1 MRTIAFILFS
11 LFISNAAFSQSLAEK
26 EKTKIWQNF
35 RENYPNPYQ
44 TIGFAQFNDKS
55 QLYLISEPPSYIQL
69 SDITELFEGFD
80 YSVEVKTWN
89 IGYDGWVKDV
99 VICVH
104 YIPPVYK
111 LLFIKQLNELLYAN
125 SYRLICKELPV
136 VQPRRIFIKANTI
149 DYKISAMELNKWF
162 VENNM
167 QFVEVAK
174 SINQYS
180 FNELLNSPKAG
191 VYASNDSTFII
202 WSIPYGNQAGFSREN
217 IGKFTIESD
226 IILGAIS
233 NSKTLIVIGRARQC
247 SYAELPPLRI
257 ETIEMLAGTKNENL
271 SQSLNIAELI
281 TGKMDNGADWCPA
294 FVSDELENDEF
305 GHLLTMTDIFL
316 KDWLSAG
323 FLSYPEYKYPK
334 PNHYYDIKRDH
345 IANIRYN
352 WNTKDY
358 IYSTRFYEKN
368 VIAFRN
374 TACLNASLFDA
385 SEIEEKDMNNT
396 INSEANKYLAS
407 LNNADLAR
415 VVQYTALYQ
424 IFKTNNIHCNIYS
437 NPHTIDKSTLL
448 LNDTREILNKLRNL
462 SNDEIR
468 TISRRI
474 EEDYFKLY
482 LYQNLQIL
490 ADTKRNEWEEE
501 FKKAV
506 EKAAKENNMTIK
518 EFQTTEKYKN
528 GREKSLQEFNRKIN
542 LWLEASKEKTINE
555 RTIEQYTEI
564 EALRNKLYNLSYSD
578 FNKLCNYVSYP
589 NGEYTSDYSSIRYLS
604 REITK
609 LYWPI
614 WLNAKYFGINMEKVK
629 DDYIAALKT
638 DNGLW
643 MKTPK
648 VVVTNNKVGQTKVGE
663 DTYINVTGTVGGH
676 SLNASI
682 QNKPIDNTEK
692 VRTVIGVLRTTPDEY
707 NYANGTG
714 NTPSSDIVHYFNY
727 YDSNNDKAEENARAH
742 YKAYNSSK
750 SASQNN
756 AENNNNQ
763 DDAVIE
769 RYMAHYEDVLKPISY
784 QDKNANEYPAS
795 QNKTKET
802 GNVKNLN
809 YTEQISKEHKQK
821 EDITKYE
828 PFEWTQKESS
838 KGNVIDVKTSNALVD
853 ATFYSSMATAEKK
866 DTDKAAYYAREA
878 AMAMSGNSGKIAIN
892 PVFSD
897 RLTRVI
903 NEKRLI
909 EKRISET
916 EKDFSQKAKSARDV
930 LASLGNN
937 VSENTRQTLER
948 YADRANKFLTETNSV
963 KNIKNETDKIKK
975 IKQLEELNNRME
987 LHATGIREQAIKD
1000 INNCETCP
1008 AEEKEKLTKYLN
1020 IF

>member
-1 MRTIAFILFS
+1 M
-11 LFISNAAFSQSLAEK
+11 SNAAFSQSFAEK

-35 RENYPNPYQ
+35 RGNYPNPYQ

-55 QLYLISEPPSYIQL
+55 QLYLISEPPSYVQL

-125 SYRLICKELPV
+125 SYKLICKELPV
-136 VQPRRIFIKANTI
+136 VQPRRIFIKSNTI
-149 DYKISAMELNKWF
+149 DYKISSMELNKWF

-167 QFVEVAK
+167 HFVEVAK

-191 VYASNDSTFII
+191 VYASNDSTFMI

-257 ETIEMLAGTKNENL
+257 ETIEMLAGTKSESL

-334 PNHYYDIKRDH
+334 PNRYYEMNRNNISS
-345 IANIRYN
+345 IRYN
-352 WNTKDY
+352 WNSKDY
-358 IYSTRFYEKN
+358 IYSTRFYDKD

-385 SEIEEKDMNNT
+385 SEIEEKEMNKT

-424 IFKTNNIHCNIYS
+424 IFKTNNIHCNTYS
-437 NPHTIDKSTLL
+437 KPHTIDKTTLL

-462 SNDEIR
+462 SNDEIK

-474 EEDYFKLY
+474 EEDYFTLY
-482 LYQNLQIL
+482 LYQNLQTL
-490 ADTKRNEWEEE
+490 ADTKRSEWEEE
-501 FKKAV
+501 FNKAV

-528 GREKSLQEFNRKIN
+528 GREKSLQEFDWKIN
-542 LWLEASKEKTINE
+542 LWIEASKEKTINE
-555 RTIEQYTEI
+555 RTIEQYPKI

-589 NGEYTSDYSSIRYLS
+589 NGEYTSDYSSIRHLS
-604 REITK
+604 REITE

-614 WLNAKYFGINMEKVK
+614 WLSAKYFGINMEKVK

-707 NYANGTG
+707 NYARGTG
-714 NTPSSDIVHYFNY
+714 NTPRGNQTHYFNY
-727 YDSNNDKAEENARAH
+727 YGSNNSESTTENARIHYEAYNDNAVSASPNADGNNQKDTGVEHYIAH
-742 YKAYNSSK
+742 YDDILKPTSS
-750 SASQNN
+750 
-756 AENNNNQ
+756 Q
-763 DDAVIE
+763 DNTTKNTVAQKKVIE
-769 RYMAHYEDVLKPISY
+769 T
-784 QDKNANEYPAS
+784 ANTQNTTIINNELVEWS
-795 QNKTKET
+795 QKD
-802 GNVKNLN
+802 
-809 YTEQISKEHKQK
+809 Y
-821 EDITKYE
+821 
-828 PFEWTQKESS
+828 
-838 KGNVIDVKTSNALVD
+838 KGGKVIDVKTGNALVD
-853 ATFYSSMATAEKK
+853 VRFLSSMAAAAAKMDDAETAKYYAEAAATAMPGDVRSVPVDPIGAEKL
-866 DTDKAAYYAREA
+866 EQ
-878 AMAMSGNSGKIAIN
+878 
-892 PVFSD
+892 
-897 RLTRVI
+897 VI
-903 NEKRLI
+903 SEKLLI
-909 EKRISET
+909 EKRISAA
-916 EKDFSQKAKSARDV
+916 KKSFSQKAKNARIV
-930 LASLGNN
+930 LSSLGNTMD
-937 VSENTRQTLER
+937 SNTRQTLQR
-948 YADRANKFLTETNSV
+948 FADSADKSFTEMDNLTAINDEVQKT
-963 KNIKNETDKIKK
+963 KK
-975 IKQLEELNNRME
+975 IRQLEERCNRME
-987 LHATGIREQAIKD
+987 LQVDKIKED
-1000 INNCETCP
+1000 VIENINNCKDCP
-1008 AEEKEKLTKYLN
+1008 DDKKAEATRMINLL
-1020 IF
+1020 

>member
-1 MRTIAFILFS
+1 MKKNKLKVSIVFLLLWIVLQTV
-11 LFISNAAFSQSLAEK
+11 NAQSLAEMHK
-26 EKTKIWQNF
+26 DSLWRNF

-44 TIGFAQFNDKS
+44 TIGFAQFIDKS
-55 QLYLISEPPSYIQL
+55 QLYLISEPPSYVKL

-80 YSVEVKTWN
+80 YSVEVKTWK

-99 VICVH
+99 LICVH

-125 SYRLICKELPV
+125 SYKLICKELPV

-149 DYKISAMELNKWF
+149 DYKISAMELNRWF

-257 ETIEMLAGTKNENL
+257 ETLEMLAGTKNENL

-281 TGKMDNGADWCPA
+281 TGKMENGADWCPA

-345 IANIRYN
+345 IASIRYN

-358 IYSTRFYEKN
+358 IYSTRFYDRN

-385 SEIEEKDMNNT
+385 SKVEEKDMNNT

-424 IFKTNNIHCNIYS
+424 IFKTNNIHCNTYS
-437 NPHTIDKSTLL
+437 KPHTIDKTTLL
-448 LNDTREILNKLRNL
+448 RNDTREILNKLRNL
-462 SNDEIR
+462 SNDEIK
-468 TISRRI
+468 TISKRI
-474 EEDYFKLY
+474 EEDHFKLY

-506 EKAAKENNMTIK
+506 EKAANENNMTIK

-589 NGEYTSDYSSIRYLS
+589 NGEYTSVYSSIRYLS

-614 WLNAKYFGINMEKVK
+614 WLNAKYFKINMEKVK
-629 DDYIAALKT
+629 DDYIAALKS

-648 VVVTNNKVGQTKVGE
+648 VVVTNNKVGQTKIGE
-663 DTYINVTGTVGGH
+663 DTYINVIGTVGGH

-707 NYANGTG
+707 NYARGTG
-714 NTPSSDIVHYFNY
+714 NTPRINLTHYFNY
-727 YDSNNDKAEENARAH
+727 YGSNNSESTTENARIHYEAYNDNAVSASPNADGNNQKDTGVEHYIAH
-742 YKAYNSSK
+742 YDDILKPTSSQDNTTK
-750 SASQNN
+750 NTISQKK
-756 AENNNNQ
+756 
-763 DDAVIE
+763 VIE
-769 RYMAHYEDVLKPISY
+769 T
-784 QDKNANEYPAS
+784 ANTQNTTIINNELVEWS
-795 QNKTKET
+795 QKDYK
-802 GNVKNLN
+802 G
-809 YTEQISKEHKQK
+809 
-821 EDITKYE
+821 
-828 PFEWTQKESS
+828 
-838 KGNVIDVKTSNALVD
+838 GNVIDVKTGNALVD
-853 ATFYSSMATAEKK
+853 ARFLSSMGAAAAKMDDAETAK
-866 DTDKAAYYAREA
+866 YYAEA
-878 AMAMSGNSGKIAIN
+878 AELAMPGDVGSV
-892 PVFSD
+892 PVD
-897 RLTRVI
+897 PIGAERLEQVVS
-903 NEKRLI
+903 EKLLI
-909 EKRISET
+909 EKRISAAKKSFT
-916 EKDFSQKAKSARDV
+916 QKAKNARII
-930 LASLGNN
+930 LSSLGNTMDA
-937 VSENTRQTLER
+937 NTRQTLQR
-948 YADRANKFLTETNSV
+948 FVDSADKSFTETDIITTINDV
-963 KNIKNETDKIKK
+963 VQKTKK
-975 IKQLEELNNRME
+975 IRQLEERSNRME
-987 LHATGIREQAIKD
+987 LQVYKIKEDAIEN
-1000 INNCETCP
+1000 INNCKDCSDDKK
-1008 AEEKEKLTKYLN
+1008 AEATRMINLL
-1020 IF
+1020 

>member
-1 MRTIAFILFS
+1 MRTIAFILFL
-11 LFISNAAFSQSLAEK
+11 LFINNAAFSQSLAEK

-35 RENYPNPYQ
+35 RESYPNPYQ
-44 TIGFAQFNDKS
+44 TIGFAQFNDNS
-55 QLYLISEPPSYIQL
+55 QLYLVSEPPSYVKL

-104 YIPPVYK
+104 YIPTVYK

-125 SYRLICKELPV
+125 SYKLICKELPV

-180 FNELLNSPKAG
+180 FNELLNSPKTG
-191 VYASNDSTFII
+191 VYASNDSTFIV

-217 IGKFTIESD
+217 IGKFTLESD

-323 FLSYPEYKYPK
+323 ILSYPEYKYPK

-345 IANIRYN
+345 ISSIRYN

-358 IYSTRFYEKN
+358 IYSIRFYDKN

-396 INSEANKYLAS
+396 INYEANKYLAG

-424 IFKTNNIHCNIYS
+424 IFKTNNIHCNTYS
-437 NPHTIDKSTLL
+437 KPHTIDKTTLL

-501 FKKAV
+501 FNKAV
-506 EKAAKENNMTIK
+506 EKAAKENNITIK

-648 VVVTNNKVGQTKVGE
+648 IVVTNNKVGQTKVG
-663 DTYINVTGTVGGH
+663 DDIYINVTGRVGGH
-676 SLNASI
+676 SLTASI

-692 VRTVIGVLRTTPDEY
+692 VRTVIGVLRTTPTEY
-707 NYANGTG
+707 NYARGTG
-714 NTPSSDIVHYFNY
+714 NTPRSNLTHYFNY
-727 YDSNNDKAEENARAH
+727 YGSNNSESTTENARIHYETYNDNAVSTPPNTDVNNQKDTGVERYIAH
-742 YKAYNSSK
+742 YDDILKPTSSQENTTKNTVSQKKVIETADTQNSNTPEHTQNTTIVNNELVEWSQKDYKGKNVMDVKIDNTLVGVRFLSSMGAAAAKMDDIETAKYYAERAALVMSEDIRLIHANPNFTDRLTQVIKEKLLIKERISEAKKNFSNKSK
-750 SASQNN
+750 SARN
-756 AENNNNQ
+756 
-763 DDAVIE
+763 
-769 RYMAHYEDVLKPISY
+769 VLS
-784 QDKNANEYPAS
+784 
-795 QNKTKET
+795 
-802 GNVKNLN
+802 L
-809 YTEQISKEHKQK
+809 
-821 EDITKYE
+821 
-828 PFEWTQKESS
+828 
-838 KGNVIDVKTSNALVD
+838 
-853 ATFYSSMATAEKK
+853 
-866 DTDKAAYYAREA
+866 
-878 AMAMSGNSGKIAIN
+878 
-892 PVFSD
+892 
-897 RLTRVI
+897 
-903 NEKRLI
+903 
-909 EKRISET
+909 
-916 EKDFSQKAKSARDV
+916 
-930 LASLGNN
+930 LGNTMD
-937 VSENTRQTLER
+937 VNTRQTLQR
-948 YADRANKFLTETNSV
+948 FADSADKSF
-963 KNIKNETDKIKK
+963 KETDNITTINDEVQETKK
-975 IKQLEELNNRME
+975 IRQLEERGNRME
-987 LHATGIREQAIKD
+987 LQVDKIKEDVIENINSCKDCPDDKKAEATRM
-1000 INNCETCP
+1000 IN
-1008 AEEKEKLTKYLN
+1008 LL
-1020 IF
+1020 